1 MNLFLFD
8 PNGYEKLYNCSAY
21 KVEDVPIEK
30 RQDIVWGLIFV
41 IMFILYE
48 LLYLPCIYSITKHL
62 DQACYKFMLFI
73 GIVDIICLPVCAL
86 IHGYFA
92 ITGAVFCSHPTFIYL
107 AGSFGFFF
115 WVIESSG
122 DIILAVNRCVEVI
135 SPIWG
140 ERLYNG
146 KRAWLWMLPPMIYGL
161 YVLFYTKPILFSGIY
176 FAWFFN
182 PHVGYIDDFGLVYN
196 NPIQT
201 FHNWLVTFGLSSS
214 YIVFTTVFF
223 IRATRGNNRT
233 SLAQKMSF
241 LQVLAIS
248 IVNIA
253 TGLIYIYMQFFRISE
268 AIIYI
273 ASLMW
278 VTAHGLPSLIYLFMN
293 KTIRNDTF
301 ALFGY
306 VPSQQLSVGHF
317 AGAKTGHLSTTTKVA
332 PKTNIAN
339 INIH

>member
-1 MNLFLFD
+1 
-8 PNGYEKLYNCSAY
+8 
-21 KVEDVPIEK
+21 
-30 RQDIVWGLIFV
+30 
-41 IMFILYE
+41 
-48 LLYLPCIYSITKHL
+48 
-62 DQACYKFMLFI
+62 MLFI

-182 PHVGYIDDFGLVYN
+182 PHVGYIDDFGLV
-196 NPIQT
+196 
-201 FHNWLVTFGLSSS
+201 
-214 YIVFTTVFF
+214 
-223 IRATRGNNRT
+223 
-233 SLAQKMSF
+233 SF